1 MKKLNLRDVA
11 ILKNWWW
18 MFVIQCAFMCIA
30 MLRQGCNNIFGAL
43 VVGTAITL
51 VFDLLFLAVLAIVV
65 TLASLPEMIRK
76 RRRKGRGSPR
86 S

>member
-76 RRRKGRGSPR
+76 RRKERR
-86 S
+86 STRS

>member
-1 MKKLNLRDVA
+1 MKKLSHRDVV
-11 ILKNWWW
+11 ILKSWWW

-76 RRRKGRGSPR
+76 RRKERRSPR